1 MAGRIPASLI
11 NQSDTMPN
19 TPLNDDEYDDLD
31 DLLAALGPQAM
42 DVSKLEGFLTAIVIG
57 PRQPPQEQWL
67 PLVWGADPVGETD
80 AATSAAGLVL
90 RHYHYMVE
98 WMAKDPG
105 SFEPIYECGGT
116 WTADAWCEG
125 FLAGMQLDAESWA
138 PLRASQPGLLAP
150 FQRDDA
156 NRAAKIAPAVIQIHA
171 FWHKP
176 QPKAAKVGRNDPCP
190 CSSGKKYK
198 KCCDAAG

>member
-1 MAGRIPASLI
+1 
-11 NQSDTMPN
+11 MPN

-31 DLLAALGPQAM
+31 DLLAALGPQSM

-67 PLVWGADPVGETD
+67 PLIWGADAAGQTD
-80 AATSAAGLVL
+80 AAAGLVL

-125 FLAGMQLDAESWA
+125 FLAGMQQDAESWA
-138 PLRASQPGLLAP
+138 PLRASQPALLAP
-150 FQRDDA
+150 FQRDAA

-190 CSSGKKYK
+190 CGSGKKYK